1 MSDTYDVM
9 KIIKETYGD
18 ADFNNIYLLGFEST
32 SINGK
37 ISSPLSRELS
47 SVPWYLFLTENCL
60 EEKNSYPAQKV
71 VWGNSTL
78 FNCESNPE
86 CPRDEIYAMTNK
98 LVSKGQEGKT
108 VSWKVQKEFIDKFEP
123 LPYSV
128 II

>member
-37 ISSPLSRELS
+37 ISSPWSTNLQ
-47 SVPWYLFLTENCL
+47 SVPWYLTENYL

-128 II
+128 IF

>member
-1 MSDTYDVM
+1 MVM
-9 KIIKETYGD
+9 RISITS
-18 ADFNNIYLLGFEST
+18 IYLDLKAPVST
-32 SINGK
+32 VRFPDGPSVD
-37 ISSPLSRELS
+37 LQ
-47 SVPWYLFLTENCL
+47 SVPWYLTENYL

-128 II
+128 IF

>member
-1 MSDTYDVM
+1 M

-32 SINGK
+32 SIDGK
-37 ISSPLSRELS
+37 ASHFALDSDQT
-47 SVPWYLFLTENCL
+47 FLED
-60 EEKNSYPAQKV
+60 ENSYPAQKV

-78 FNCESNPE
+78 FNCDSNPE

-108 VSWKVQKEFIDKFEP
+108 VWKVQKEFIDKFES

-128 II
+128 IFTFF